1 MIWYKKEISTTQHI
15 GNHVQKSGLPNN
27 ISYPQRLSA
36 STVSIV
42 CARTDCSFP
51 TQPPPMMQQ
60 VGKDINCVDYYTSH
74 DPHCLPPPP
83 SSSSCSHISRSMQ
96 PQNQPVL
103 SCNNKVLTGQEMNNT
118 DCKCFSPLSQIR
130 VQQQEVTPSH
140 QRLRNYEINCV
151 EQRVIFSS
159 V

>member
-1 MIWYKKEISTTQHI
+1 MQ
-15 GNHVQKSGLPNN
+15 NSGLPNN

-51 TQPPPMMQQ
+51 TQQSQMQQ
-60 VGKDINCVDYYTSH
+60 VGKDINCVDYYTSL

-83 SSSSCSHISRSMQ
+83 PSSSCSHISRSILPQQ
-96 PQNQPVL
+96 PIL

-118 DCKCFSPLSQIR
+118 DCKCFSPLSETR
-130 VQQQEVTPSH
+130 VQQDVTSSQ
-140 QRLRNYEINCV
+140 QRLRKNYETNGV
-151 EQRVIFSS
+151 EQRVIY
-159 V
+159 